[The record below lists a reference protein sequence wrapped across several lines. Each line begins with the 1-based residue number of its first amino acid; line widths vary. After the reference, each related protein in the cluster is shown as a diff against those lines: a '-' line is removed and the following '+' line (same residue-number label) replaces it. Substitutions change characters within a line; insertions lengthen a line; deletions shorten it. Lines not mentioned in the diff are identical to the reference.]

1 MGNLTIN
8 GASLGGALTDL
19 LLAED
24 IKPGD
29 ELGYATAK
37 VIYTHHA
44 LGAAIVERPLDI
56 AMSQKREIAI
66 PDSPESMI
74 KDAFNAEWDALDC
87 DRIVFNVMRLKRIY
101 GVASLIY
108 GAPDIATNRAMT
120 REEIA
125 TLDIYFNVLDP
136 LNTAGSVTMNQ
147 NPNAPDFQKH
157 IGELKVQGKGYHKSR
172 SLVAINEEPIYIS
185 WTGSGFGYV
194 GRSVYQRALF
204 SLKTFVQIQQTNDLL
219 AKKAGVFVLKSKAQ
233 GSLADNMVA
242 RYFQKK
248 IEYIKAAFTGN
259 VISIDSESSIET
271 LDMAHTHD
279 TIEAVR
285 KHTIEDIA
293 SATPMPS
300 KMLLNDGYAGVLSNG
315 AEDFKAT
322 MQFVNGIRQD
332 MQQIYIFLDRI
343 VQIRAWNKEF
353 YARVQNEFPEC
364 RDISYD
370 VAFMK
375 WTASFTAKFPNL
387 LEETDSEKI
396 KVDESKNKAIIDVL
410 GALLPNLDPD
420 NKSRL
425 IAWSVDNLNDQKM
438 TFQNPFNLDDAALRE
453 WLAKQEEQ
461 GGGEEQSPFDKLAG
475 LAQQ

>member
-147 NPNAPDFQKH
+147 NP
-157 IGELKVQGKGYHKSR
+157 
-172 SLVAINEEPIYIS
+172 
-185 WTGSGFGYV
+185 
-194 GRSVYQRALF
+194 
-204 SLKTFVQIQQTNDLL
+204 
-219 AKKAGVFVLKSKAQ
+219 
-233 GSLADNMVA
+233 
-242 RYFQKK
+242 
-248 IEYIKAAFTGN
+248 
-259 VISIDSESSIET
+259 
-271 LDMAHTHD
+271 
-279 TIEAVR
+279 
-285 KHTIEDIA
+285 
-293 SATPMPS
+293 
-300 KMLLNDGYAGVLSNG
+300 
-315 AEDFKAT
+315 
-322 MQFVNGIRQD
+322 
-332 MQQIYIFLDRI
+332 
-343 VQIRAWNKEF
+343 
-353 YARVQNEFPEC
+353 
-364 RDISYD
+364 
-370 VAFMK
+370 
-375 WTASFTAKFPNL
+375 
-387 LEETDSEKI
+387 
-396 KVDESKNKAIIDVL
+396 
-410 GALLPNLDPD
+410 
-420 NKSRL
+420 
-425 IAWSVDNLNDQKM
+425 
-438 TFQNPFNLDDAALRE
+438 
-453 WLAKQEEQ
+453 
-461 GGGEEQSPFDKLAG
+461 
-475 LAQQ
+475 